1 MLIGLTGSFGAGK
14 GVVADYLVAQKGFA
28 HFSARTLL
36 IEEIIER
43 GLTVDR
49 DAMATVANELR
60 TQHGPSYILE
70 QLCLRAQQSGGNA
83 VVESLRAVKEVE
95 YVQSIGG
102 IVVGVDA
109 DQETR
114 YKRIVER
121 GSVTDRISFEKWR
134 EQEEVESNTT
144 DPTKQNIFGA
154 LEASDYIIQ
163 NDGSLE
169 ELHTQIDDM
178 LKKIAS

>member
-1 MLIGLTGSFGAGK
+1 M
-14 GVVADYLVAQKGFA
+14 
-28 HFSARTLL
+28 
-36 IEEIIER
+36 
-43 GLTVDR
+43 
-49 DAMATVANELR
+49 
-60 TQHGPSYILE
+60 
-70 QLCLRAQQSGGNA
+70 
-83 VVESLRAVKEVE
+83 VESLRAVKEVE